1 MCSGSQDQLA
11 KGFLFGDHGL
21 ELTTIS
27 LQRTVQCKSHLL
39 NLQGLHGK
47 GMKHLHV
54 LKRDREEPLQGVS
67 LSQYPNHSRSLE
79 NQNGIGCH
87 LPMSEIPVTRDIQ
100 MEAMDMGFRYRWS
113 LRQNSLVA
121 KNMVSG
127 INWMASKSQ
136 LCLHLALFFSQH
148 TPPHTYPLLT
158 PPPTHTHITTFSFLN
173 PSLLLTLLKP

>member
-1 MCSGSQDQLA
+1 MAWADN
-11 KGFLFGDHGL
+11 H
-21 ELTTIS
+21 I

-67 LSQYPNHSRSLE
+67 LSQISKPFQVFGKSKWNR
-79 NQNGIGCH
+79 
-87 LPMSEIPVTRDIQ
+87 LPPTNESEIPVTRDIQ

-127 INWMASKSQ
+127 INWWLQ
-136 LCLHLALFFSQH
+136 IPTLFAPCTFFFPTH
-148 TPPHTYPLLT
+148 TPHTYPLQP
-158 PPPTHTHITTFSFLN
+158 PPPTHTHITTLVSWIRAYYLHFSNLFNKVWIPLIWQFC
-173 PSLLLTLLKP
+173 